1 MVQRITV
8 QTPSSTTPVKGEK
21 KHINRGTWSPI
32 EPRVYVLA
40 GPEPAIVLEN
50 AIPIMGETKQK
61 REKKKRSYVSED
73 ALGISINGSIS
84 VLNDE

>member
-61 REKKKRSYVSED
+61 RGKKEEIVCLRRRAWD
-73 ALGISINGSIS
+73 INKWIHFSA
-84 VLNDE
+84 E